1 MSFSGEHYHIIFLR
15 ETQGH
20 ADGPA
25 AVLLHIDG
33 LLRLRDPG
41 KDLTDDGHRLLR
53 AGVIRR
59 HNEHIGQPRGDLA
72 HDGAL
77 CPVAVAAAAEQ
88 HDEAAAAEVAHGTE
102 NVLQSVRRVGI
113 IDENGEIVPCLAES
127 WENSEDGLTWTFK
140 IREGVKFS
148 NGEPFDAEA
157 AAENFRAVLDNRQ
170 RHAWLELANQI
181 VDVKAL
187 SKTELQITLKSA
199 YYPFLQELALPRPFR
214 FIAPSQFKNHETM
227 NGIKAP
233 IGTGPW
239 ILQESKLNQ
248 YDVFVRNENYWGE
261 KPAIKKITFNVI
273 PDPTTRAVAFETGDI
288 DLLYGNEGLLPLDT
302 FARFSQNPAYH
313 TQLSQ
318 PIETVM
324 LALNTAKAPTN
335 ELAVRE
341 ALNYA
346 VNKKSL
352 IDNALYGTQQVADT
366 LFAPSVPYANLG
378 LKPSQYDPQKAK
390 ALLEKAG
397 WTLPA
402 GKDIREKNGQPL
414 RIELSFIG
422 TDALSKSMAEIIQAD
437 MRQIGADVSLI
448 GEEESS
454 IYARQRD
461 GRFGMIFHRTWG
473 APYDPH
479 AFLSSMRVPSH
490 ADFQAQQGLADK
502 PLIDK
507 EIGEVLATHDETQ
520 RQALYR
526 DILTRLHDEAVY
538 LPISYISMMVVS
550 KPELGNIPYAPIATE
565 IPFEQI
571 KPVKP

>member
-1 MSFSGEHYHIIFLR
+1 MNFFLSSRWSVRLALIII
-15 ETQGH
+15 
-20 ADGPA
+20 A
-25 AVLLHIDG
+25 LLALIALTSQWWLPYDPQAID
-33 LLRLRDPG
+33 LPS
-41 KDLTDDGHRLLR
+41 RLLSPDAQHWLGTDHLGR
-53 AGVIRR
+53 DIFSRLMAATRVSLGSVMACLLLVLTLGLVIGGSAGL
-59 HNEHIGQPRGDLA
+59 IGGRVDQATMR
-72 HDGAL
+72 
-77 CPVAVAAAAEQ
+77 VADMFMTFPTSILSFFMVG
-88 HDEAAAAEVAHGTE
+88 VLGT
-102 NVLQSVRRVGI
+102 
-113 IDENGEIVPCLAES
+113 
-127 WENSEDGLTWTFK
+127 GLTNVIIAIALSHWAWYARMVRSLV
-140 IREGVKFS
+140 IS
-148 NGEPFDAEA
+148 
-157 AAENFRAVLDNRQ
+157 LRQ
-170 RHAWLELANQI
+170 REFVLASR
-181 VDVKAL
+181 L
-187 SKTELQITLKSA
+187 SGA
-199 YYPFLQELALPRPFR
+199 GHVR
-214 FIAPSQFKNHETM
+214 
-227 NGIKAP
+227 
-233 IGTGPW
+233 
-239 ILQESKLNQ
+239 
-248 YDVFVRNENYWGE
+248 VFVDHLAG
-261 KPAIKKITFNVI
+261 AVI
-273 PDPTTRAVAFETGDI
+273 PSLLVLATLDI